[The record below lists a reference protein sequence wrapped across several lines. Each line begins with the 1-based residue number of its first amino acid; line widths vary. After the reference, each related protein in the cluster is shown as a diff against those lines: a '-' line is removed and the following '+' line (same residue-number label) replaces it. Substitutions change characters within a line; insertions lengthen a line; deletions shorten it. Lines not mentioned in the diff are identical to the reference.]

1 MSPLS
6 TLKNHIDKLAPGVIC
21 AAVVAIAAMFLSEHY
36 GASAMLFALLLGMA
50 LNFLGQEGKCVA
62 GIQFAASM
70 VLQIGVALLG
80 LRITFGEITA
90 LGPNTAL
97 MVIAG
102 VVLTILFG
110 WLFRRLA
117 QTVTGRRR
125 RHIKIRAG
133 AGNRGDR
140 HAHFAEGTDRARYK
154 AGNADGRRDGVSR
167 RHNCDH
173 VEDVR
178 DLTATTGIPA

>member
-6 TLKNHIDKLAPGVIC
+6 TLKNRIDKLAPGVIC
-21 AAVVAIAAMFLSEHY
+21 AAVIAIAAMFLSEHY

-97 MVIAG
+97 MVVAG
-102 VVLTILFG
+102 VLLTILFG
-110 WLFRRLA
+110 WLLGRFA
-117 QTVTGRRR
+117 SVTQIFWIVNRWRSCHLR
-125 RHIKIRAG
+125 CICCTRHRCG
-133 AGNRGDR
+133 A
-140 HAHFAEGTDRARYK
+140 AAR
-154 AGNADGRRDGVSR
+154 
-167 RHNCDH
+167 
-173 VEDVR
+173 
-178 DLTATTGIPA
+178 PAS